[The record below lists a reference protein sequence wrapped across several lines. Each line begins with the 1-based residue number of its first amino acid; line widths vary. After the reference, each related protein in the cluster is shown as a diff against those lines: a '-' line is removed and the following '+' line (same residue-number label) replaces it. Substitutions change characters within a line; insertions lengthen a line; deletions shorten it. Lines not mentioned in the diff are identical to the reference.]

1 MENEQ
6 RHYELRSGSR
16 SRSITPLVQ
25 SHVVVE
31 PEMVERHYDLRNQSR
46 ERSHTPGEIAN
57 SRRSGFKTLPTSSGK
72 THDQSMDTILEAKEE
87 VITPKDSSEHRHR
100 KLENSIATKK
110 VERRSER
117 QKSRREIFTNGQNE
131 IKEDLASQK
140 NDEKCQSIFSCRTFG
155 SDYSSEEG
163 EREEPSSKQN
173 SAHEIYK
180 RAGEWWNVFP
190 KTDYTYSEK
199 SQCRY
204 EIAPGVLAMP
214 NMSRRSIHS
223 DSGTFTSLSQ
233 GLSES
238 GIYETAS
245 IEEEKERNA
254 DNFTSLE
261 KFHELQ
267 PELHTSNSD
276 GKSTIQY
283 KRTHVEQYRGQ
294 REVIYASPINST
306 NSRSRYPLKVMGC
319 WKRGATS
326 SVDSD
331 TELDEAVSVS
341 SKSKGKRK
349 LTQQLMSPVTMIVLW
364 FSKLLEFLKLKTVR
378 RREYHAS
385 DECERRESKWYNVWQ
400 HADRCLHRIYLFMV
414 KVFFFDSWL
423 LSRVS
428 NIRRWIQQQKSPKV
442 LWIALLPLLILT
454 GWWCSTYLS
463 TFFLSTKVLTRQI
476 RSASDLLT
484 SDERL
489 LSMEGG
495 FGKAANYFNLITERL
510 DSRINSLEDRTLQQH
525 NRLSNISEALQ
536 QLKDSDFVWSKYNNK
551 MLLLEKRLEEHD
563 LVNTYAREIETI
575 KLQFRTLKELY
586 SELKSCCYT
595 HTRAVSNED
604 LEKRIEM
611 ILVEYFGAQL
621 PKKDLVN
628 VIRNLAAASDE
639 KDPPILPDKISTT
652 SSSILTDNRVREIVR
667 EALKVYDA
675 DKTGR
680 VDYALESA
688 GGQIISTRCTQR
700 YDIKT
705 RVFKLLA
712 FTLYHENNNPRTVI
726 QGNPIQPGACW
737 AFQGFPGYLLIKL
750 RSFIYVTGFTVEHAP
765 KSILPNGEMTSAPRK
780 FNVWGFVDENDP
792 GPVMFG
798 DYEFAASEESL
809 QYFPVQNSAIVAP
822 YEYIELRVHSNHGQ
836 LDYTCLYRFRVHGR
850 PV

>member
-1 MENEQ
+1 MLEIVGVNREGLGMDIFQLRGIIFSQSEPHDRRLIMENEQ

-254 DNFTSLE
+254 DNFT
-261 KFHELQ
+261 
-267 PELHTSNSD
+267 
-276 GKSTIQY
+276 
-283 KRTHVEQYRGQ
+283 
-294 REVIYASPINST
+294 
-306 NSRSRYPLKVMGC
+306 
-319 WKRGATS
+319 
-326 SVDSD
+326 
-331 TELDEAVSVS
+331 AVSVS